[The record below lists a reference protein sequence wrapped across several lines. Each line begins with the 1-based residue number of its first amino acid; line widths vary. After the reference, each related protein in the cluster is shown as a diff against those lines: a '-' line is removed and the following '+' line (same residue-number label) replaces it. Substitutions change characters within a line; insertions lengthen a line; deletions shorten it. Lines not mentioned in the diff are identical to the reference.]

1 MSSSFSDL
9 SEEVRFVMHKTLSQ
23 PESMNNPSKSP
34 VPADE
39 SSSTKEPDDSEVQ
52 SSEGMAEL
60 PLKYIRHTFESFHCH
75 RKVILLSIV
84 F

>member
-39 SSSTKEPDDSEVQ
+39 SSSTKEPDDSEVH

-60 PLKYIRHTFESFHCH
+60 H
-75 RKVILLSIV
+75 
-84 F
+84 

>member
-1 MSSSFSDL
+1 MSSSSSDL

-52 SSEGMAEL
+52 SSEGMTEL
-60 PLKYIRHTFESFHCH
+60 H
-75 RKVILLSIV
+75 
-84 F
+84 